1 MEPTLACSL
10 AHEASGTMR
19 RKPRFHIHASCR
31 FWWSADRGEM
41 KFGQGQTR
49 DLSSDAVCV
58 ISNVIPSAGALVMV
72 EVDIS
77 APQTH
82 DYKPSS
88 RLLLEGEGVVFRQRK
103 DVGEFVIIM

>member
-1 MEPTLACSL
+1 
-10 AHEASGTMR
+10 
-19 RKPRFHIHASCR
+19 
-31 FWWSADRGEM
+31 
-41 KFGQGQTR
+41 
-49 DLSSDAVCV
+49 
-58 ISNVIPSAGALVMV
+58 MV

-103 DVGEFVIIM
+103 DVGEFVIIMTYSSFDRRIFTSDRGRILTMKL